1 MEYDSDKDG
10 KMTLEDFL
18 VFYREACIEPVKD
31 KIVRDNLSHMGFRD
45 DLKSMP
51 KPGSDAHILQV
62 RKTQLEMPRFKITNN
77 QKIFASL
84 I

>member
-18 VFYREACIEPVKD
+18 VFYREACIDPIKD
-31 KIVRDNLSHMGFRD
+31 KVVRDNLSHMGFRD

-51 KPGSDAHILQV
+51 
-62 RKTQLEMPRFKITNN
+62 
-77 QKIFASL
+77 
-84 I
+84 